1 MATVPGWAAMGRPW
15 QEEEEEEGGE
25 EEEKEKKD
33 KEKEE
38 EGEGQG
44 VESDSHRG
52 ISVGHFHRA
61 PGCRQREAMRP
72 VFVFRI
78 GPSGSGWEAAA
89 GWWPQLGGK
98 GKSHAGGLKTVTL
111 KYGVTPLRLPG
122 RAGPL
127 LPRKELVERKT
138 CEPPE
143 EVWSLRLGNVHLFFK
158 KRKKRTSQPNIYTP
172 SGSHRQT
179 MLSG

>member
-1 MATVPGWAAMGRPW
+1 
-15 QEEEEEEGGE
+15 
-25 EEEKEKKD
+25 
-33 KEKEE
+33 
-38 EGEGQG
+38 
-44 VESDSHRG
+44 
-52 ISVGHFHRA
+52 
-61 PGCRQREAMRP
+61 MRP
-72 VFVFRI
+72 VFVLHVC
-78 GPSGSGWEAAA
+78 PSGSGWEAEG

-143 EVWSLRLGNVHLFFK
+143 EVWSLRLGNVHLFFQ
-158 KRKKRTSQPNIYTP
+158 KRKRRTSQPSIYTP

-179 MLSG
+179 MLSGQIRAYVDIHTHLHPHGFTRCLHPKSSLFA